1 MSDPRSRHF
10 GKMRH
15 ETLPPDHLFGR
26 RLEML
31 TLAVMSQ
38 LRAKG
43 NWHRIAREW
52 IYGDAPVTEL
62 GAAEGEFYAG
72 RGREPVG
79 REGMTRRAAAL
90 RLVALAA
97 ALGAFVVVLAL
108 SGSLSAHRVRHWVD
122 GYGAA

>member
-52 IYGDAPVTEL
+52 IFGDPPVTEL
-62 GAAEGEFYAG
+62 GAAEAEFNAG
-72 RGREPVG
+72 RAA
-79 REGMTRRAAAL
+79 RA
-90 RLVALAA
+90 
-97 ALGAFVVVLAL
+97 
-108 SGSLSAHRVRHWVD
+108 
-122 GYGAA
+122 